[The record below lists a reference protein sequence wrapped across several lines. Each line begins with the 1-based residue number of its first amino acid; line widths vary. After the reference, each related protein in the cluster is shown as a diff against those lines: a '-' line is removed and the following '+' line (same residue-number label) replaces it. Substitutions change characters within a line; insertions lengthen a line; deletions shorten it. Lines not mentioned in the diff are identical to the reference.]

1 MSLILDALRKMEQ
14 ERKSR
19 HAGTVD
25 IRPAVLHRRGDDP
38 PAPRNLAM
46 LVIAGAVLL
55 LAGIGAGLFIKQEK
69 PAPPL
74 PQPAEQAAMVP
85 EARPASPVTP
95 PPSAP
100 VPAEPVRPVPAAI
113 VRPGA
118 PAPPPRSAVA
128 EEEPT
133 RTSGPADRG
142 ITISGIAWQD
152 ERSLR
157 RAVVNGSLVGEG
169 AEIAGARIIEIRERS
184 VRFSREGSS
193 FDVSYTS
200 AFPSR

>member
-1 MSLILDALRKMEQ
+1 MSLILDALKKMEQ

-19 HAGTVD
+19 HGGTVD

-55 LAGIGAGLFIKQEK
+55 LAGIGAGLFIKREK
-69 PAPPL
+69 PVPPL
-74 PQPAEQAAMVP
+74 PQPSEQAATVP
-85 EARPASPVTP
+85 VVTPASPVTP
-95 PPSAP
+95 PPLAS

-113 VRPGA
+113 VPPGA
-118 PAPPPRSAVA
+118 PAPPPRNVMAG
-128 EEEPT
+128 EETTGASE
-133 RTSGPADRG
+133 PADRG

-169 AEIAGARIIEIRERS
+169 AEIAGARIVEIRERS
-184 VRFSREGSS
+184 VRFSRGGRS